1 MQERRSKQTRLGPTR
16 SGVDRRVVNLGSPTG
31 TERRSGQDRRKTDR
45 RKGDRRRA
53 AAADR

>member
-53 AAADR
+53 AAAGS